1 MYCVHAGINRRI
13 KSREKVLN
21 RKQYMVFLIV
31 CKMDALNF
39 SVISHTTINH
49 TSGTGVEE
57 TTKISAGRRK
67 KLWREMH
74 AQCQKGWIYLDMG
87 LCVLL
92 MTAAWG
98 ISSLEKFRWPLNS
111 CNKSSST
118 VSRSSLTY
126 TLFTVLWSSLSPLEM
141 KNTLSYFIRKI

>member
-1 MYCVHAGINRRI
+1 MLPAIFGSSQDVWSIALCRIWRKRWDFWYIITFNNRNKLYCVHAGINRRI

-67 KLWREMH
+67 KL
-74 AQCQKGWIYLDMG
+74 
-87 LCVLL
+87 
-92 MTAAWG
+92 
-98 ISSLEKFRWPLNS
+98 
-111 CNKSSST
+111 
-118 VSRSSLTY
+118 
-126 TLFTVLWSSLSPLEM
+126 
-141 KNTLSYFIRKI
+141 